1 VLDFDP
7 HAQDDQVLWALVARH
22 DFWGPE
28 VTAALEDLDRRRR
41 RAAWVA
47 VGGLTGLAAALSIIL
62 IAAWLAVVIE
72 PQAQARQQHAQ
83 PQHAKHTQ
91 QAAHPPQ
98 RHQKP
103 AK

>member
-1 VLDFDP
+1 MLDFDP

-72 PQAQARQQHAQ
+72 PQVQARQQHAQ
-83 PQHAKHTQ
+83 PQHTQ

>member
-1 VLDFDP
+1 VFDFDP
-7 HAQDDQVLWALVARH
+7 YGQDDEAIWALVARD
-22 DFWGPE
+22 DFWSPE

-83 PQHAKHTQ
+83 PQHNQ
-91 QAAHPPQ
+91 QATHPPQ
-98 RHQKP
+98 RYGEGTE
-103 AK
+103 

>member
-1 VLDFDP
+1 
-7 HAQDDQVLWALVARH
+7 
-22 DFWGPE
+22 
-28 VTAALEDLDRRRR
+28 
-41 RAAWVA
+41 
-47 VGGLTGLAAALSIIL
+47 LTGLAAALSIIL

-72 PQAQARQQHAQ
+72 PQVQARQQHAQ
-83 PQHAKHTQ
+83 PQHTQ

>member
-1 VLDFDP
+1 MFDFDP
-7 HAQDDQVLWALVARH
+7 YETDDEAIWALVARH

-28 VTAALEDLDRRRR
+28 VTAALADLDRRRR

-72 PQAQARQQHAQ
+72 PQAQAQARQQ
-83 PQHAKHTQ
+83 HTQ
-91 QAAHPPQ
+91 QATHPTQ
-98 RHQKP
+98 RHQEP
-103 AK
+103 TQ